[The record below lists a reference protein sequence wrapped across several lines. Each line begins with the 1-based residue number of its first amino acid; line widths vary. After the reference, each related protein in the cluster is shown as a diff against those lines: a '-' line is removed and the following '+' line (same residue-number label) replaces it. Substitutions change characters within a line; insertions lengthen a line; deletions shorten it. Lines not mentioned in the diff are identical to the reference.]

1 MTISNSFLAHKPS
14 VIPTAKEG
22 FENQD
27 KLKKNNNKKTQD
39 KQQQKTRINF
49 KKTPKKPQDKLYT
62 RCP

>member
-27 KLKKNNNKKTQD
+27 KLKKKDNKKTQD
-39 KQQQKTRINF
+39 KQQQKTRIN
-49 KKTPKKPQDKLYT
+49 
-62 RCP
+62 